1 MKKNIFAFLLLAS
14 LSLFAAGPVFAA
26 TVDFGNP
33 LSFSTIEAVLNNITT
48 YLKSIAGVIAV
59 IFIVIGGIM
68 YMLSGGN
75 KDMMERGKKTVIYA
89 LAGLAIVVGASTFLT
104 EIKAV
109 IGGGGSS
116 GGLVQIANRVLSLL
130 LSIVGFLAI
139 IAIVI
144 GAIWMFTGAGDE
156 DRYELGKKTVVYAII
171 GTAIAVGSLIIAQQV
186 SSLISGSG

>member
-1 MKKNIFAFLLLAS
+1 MNKKAIFLLLS
-14 LSLFAAGPVFAA
+14 LALFIILSRIALAA
-26 TVDFGNP
+26 TADFGNP
-33 LSFSTIEAVLNNITT
+33 LSFDTIEKVLNNIST
-48 YLKSIAGVIAV
+48 YLESIAGVIAV

-171 GTAIAVGSLIIAQQV
+171 GTAVAVGSLIIAQQV
-186 SSLISGSG
+186 SSLITG

>member
-1 MKKNIFAFLLLAS
+1 MNKKAIFLLLS
-14 LSLFAAGPVFAA
+14 LALFIILSRIALAA
-26 TVDFGNP
+26 TADFGNP
-33 LSFSTIEAVLNNITT
+33 LSFDTIEKVLNNIST
-48 YLKSIAGVIAV
+48 YLESIAGVIAV

-89 LAGLAIVVGASTFLT
+89 LAGLAIVAGASTFLT

-171 GTAIAVGSLIIAQQV
+171 GTAVAVGSLIIAQQV
-186 SSLISGSG
+186 SSLITG

>member
-1 MKKNIFAFLLLAS
+1 MKKAILFSLLLIS
-14 LSLFAAGPVFAA
+14 FVFFIAGPAFAA
-26 TVDFGNP
+26 TADFGNP
-33 LSFSTIEAVLNNITT
+33 LSFSTIEAVLSNITT

>member
-1 MKKNIFAFLLLAS
+1 MNKKAIFLLLS
-14 LSLFAAGPVFAA
+14 LALFIILSRIALAA
-26 TVDFGNP
+26 TADFGNP
-33 LSFSTIEAVLNNITT
+33 LSFDTIEKVLNNIST
-48 YLKSIAGVIAV
+48 YLESIAGVIAV

-171 GTAIAVGSLIIAQQV
+171 GTAVSVGSLIIAQQV
-186 SSLISGSG
+186 SSLITG